1 MATSCFDGWLY
12 IHQKHQVDLFKN
24 FLLEEICVKFA
35 MLVNYIT
42 WWIEWIDYD
51 SKREEPKTIV

>member
-1 MATSCFDGWLY
+1 MATSRFDGWLY
-12 IHQKHQVDLFKN
+12 TSEASTWFVQEFSSRRN
-24 FLLEEICVKFA
+24 FVKFA

-42 WWIEWIDYD
+42 WRIEWIDYD